1 MPESVRD
8 RATTAH
14 EFWFQLAKSKT
25 YYWDAEAVRV
35 ASCDPVGSAKR
46 YKSAFF
52 NSDKHV
58 SGGYSAD
65 GASHTAG
72 IKQFDGGRNRR
83 TSDFWNESLDA
94 RIAFYRDQLAHLE
107 HVREHGGI
115 LLDEGGDP
123 LGLHINTSGYKGAHF
138 ATFGEKL
145 IAPLILG
152 GTSARGVCP
161 SCGASWERVTE
172 KTGETNRQKA
182 KRLGFSAKNPMA
194 QGINCAGGHGNGSNR
209 QTITAGW
216 TPTCQCNAGPPTP
229 CTVLDPFLGSGTTAA
244 TARRLGRNWIGIELS
259 KEYCDE
265 HIIPRLSEPLFE
277 WAEQQEAEPV
287 IEQGELF
294 RL

>member
-25 YYWDAEAVRV
+25 YYWDAEAVR
-35 ASCDPVGSAKR
+35 ARAAKSTLAR
-46 YKSAFF
+46 AEAGYV
-52 NSDKHV
+52 H
-58 SGGYSAD
+58 GGNGQRKAAAGRNDAD
-65 GASHTAG
+65 IVNRPFG
-72 IKQFDGGRNRR
+72 QGRNRR

-94 RIAFYRDQLAHLE
+94 RIAFYQAQLAHLE

-152 GTSARGVCP
+152 GTSQRGRCP
-161 SCGASWERVTE
+161 ECGASWVRVTKSPKYE
-172 KTGETNRQKA
+172 PDILPVGTRQVDNSRGDKTR
-182 KRLGFSAKNPMA
+182 RLDGKSEQWKQAT
-194 QGINCAGGHGNGSNR
+194 Q
-209 QTITAGW
+209 ITTTGW

-259 KEYCDE
+259 KEYCDD

-277 WAEQQEAEPV
+277 WAEQEREAEAV

-294 RL
+294 